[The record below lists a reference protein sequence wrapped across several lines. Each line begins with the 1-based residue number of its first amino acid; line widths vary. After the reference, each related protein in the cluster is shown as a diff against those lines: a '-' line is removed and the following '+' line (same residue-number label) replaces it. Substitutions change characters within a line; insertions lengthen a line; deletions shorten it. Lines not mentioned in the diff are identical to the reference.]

1 MKKLFFNLKIGQK
14 LGAVF
19 IVMVIFMSIIG
30 YVGISNMQKLNAIN
44 KETYEIDLVGI
55 RALSELKEN
64 LMQIRT
70 DVLLLLYDRDRN
82 KVQSIEEDINKLKAE
97 NDEIT
102 LTYEKTIVTEDDKRL
117 FTEFQKLLSDY
128 RTARDEVIKLV
139 NDNKYDE
146 AMSAFPKLNQ
156 VRDNM
161 FEVLNKDIQ
170 LNTSL
175 AKENYEYSKSLY
187 FSSRFLVFAIIIVS
201 VAIAVLLAYA
211 ISTIISKQ
219 LKKVVI
225 FAESIGEGDL
235 SQVIDID
242 SKDEVGNLATALNL
256 AGQNIRN
263 LISGIIVGAED
274 ISATSEELS
283 ATTEEI
289 SSKMEAAA
297 ESVNQI
303 TKGTQDLSATTEEVS
318 ASSEEIGST
327 IIELSKKAGDSR
339 IAVEEI
345 KNRAVNITKKAAN
358 AIDESNSIYERQRT
372 NLLNGIEEGKVV
384 EQVKLMADSIADIS
398 AQTNLL
404 ALNAAIEAA
413 RAGEQGRGFAV
424 VADEVR
430 KLAEQ
435 SARAVTSIQS
445 MVVKVQSALNNLSQ
459 SGRDVLDF
467 MLNNV
472 QPTYDLLAETG
483 IQYEKDAEFVREI
496 TSDIADATKQMSE
509 TIEQVGSAIQNVSA
523 TAQES
528 ASSSEEILSGINETA
543 AAVDDVAKSAQ
554 SQAELAEKLNIMISK
569 FKI

>member
-14 LGAVF
+14 LAAVF
-19 IVMVIFMSIIG
+19 TAMVIFMSIIG

-44 KETYEIDLVGI
+44 KETYEVDLVGI

-64 LMQIRT
+64 LLQIRT
-70 DVLLLLYDRDRN
+70 NILLLLYERDRN

-97 NDEIT
+97 NDKIT
-102 LTYEKTIVTEDDKRL
+102 LAYEKTIVTEDDKRL

-128 RTARDEVIKLV
+128 RTARDEVIKFV
-139 NDNKYDE
+139 KDNKYDE
-146 AMSAFPKLNQ
+146 AMAAFPKLSQ

-161 FEVLNKDIQ
+161 FEVLNKDIE

-175 AKENYEYSKSLY
+175 AKENYEHGKSLY
-187 FSSRFLVFAIIIVS
+187 VSSRYLVITIIIVS
-201 VAIAVLLAYA
+201 LVIAIMLAYA

-225 FAESIGEGDL
+225 FAKSIGEGDL
-235 SQVIDID
+235 SQIIDID
-242 SKDEVGNLATALNL
+242 SKDEVGNLAAALNL

-263 LISGIIVGAED
+263 LISGIIAGAED

-289 SSKMEAAA
+289 SSKMESAA

-303 TKGTQDLSATTEEVS
+303 AKGTQDLSATTEEVS